1 MNNNQPSTT
10 YRRVLWLS
18 VGLALFTALAYVLI
32 NVGVLAVGD
41 VPHDEGSTTIAYIAA
56 GCYLLGG
63 LLILLRR
70 RGLWIFG
77 VGMNTLV
84 LFFFFRMYQDRPVV
98 VFSPGGLATK
108 IPQLL
113 LEVSLIA
120 LIIMDWR
127 RSHLATPASIGTRA
141 AGKIGPAGSN

>member
-18 VGLALFTALAYVLI
+18 VGPALFTALAYVLI
-32 NVGVLAVGD
+32 NVSVLAIGD
-41 VPHDEGSTTIAYIAA
+41 VPHEEGSTTIAYIAA

-70 RGLWIFG
+70 RWLWIFG
-77 VGMNTLV
+77 VVMNTLV
-84 LFFFFRMYQDRPVV
+84 LLLFFQMYQNRPMV

-120 LIIMDWR
+120 LIVIDWR
-127 RSHLATPASIGTRA
+127 HAHQAAPAATLDSSLRA
-141 AGKIGPAGSN
+141 